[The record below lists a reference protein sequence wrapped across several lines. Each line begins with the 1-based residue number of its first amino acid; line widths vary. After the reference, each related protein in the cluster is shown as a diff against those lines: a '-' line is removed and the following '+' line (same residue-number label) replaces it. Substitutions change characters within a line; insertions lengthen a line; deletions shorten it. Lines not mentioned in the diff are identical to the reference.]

1 MRNIKVYIGTL
12 GLDQHELGAV
22 AVSRMLRDAGMEVV
36 YAGRFNLPPMILK
49 TSLEEDVNV
58 IGLSCHSWEHM
69 YYVPELLG
77 LLREKGVG
85 IPVVVGGS
93 VITPG
98 DRKRL
103 VEIGVT
109 AAFGPGASER
119 EIVETIRK
127 IAGRADASG

>member
-1 MRNIKVYIGTL
+1 MRKIKVYIGTL

-36 YAGRFNLPPMILK
+36 YAGRFNLPDGILK
-49 TSLEEDVNV
+49 TSLEEDVDV
-58 IGLSCHSWEHM
+58 IGLSCHSWEHL
-69 YYVPELLG
+69 YYVPELVG
-77 LLREKGVG
+77 LLKEKGVE

-103 VEIGVT
+103 VELGVA
-109 AAFGPGASER
+109 AAFGPGVSEQ
-119 EIVETIRK
+119 EIVEKIRG
-127 IAGRADASG
+127 IAAGGDASA